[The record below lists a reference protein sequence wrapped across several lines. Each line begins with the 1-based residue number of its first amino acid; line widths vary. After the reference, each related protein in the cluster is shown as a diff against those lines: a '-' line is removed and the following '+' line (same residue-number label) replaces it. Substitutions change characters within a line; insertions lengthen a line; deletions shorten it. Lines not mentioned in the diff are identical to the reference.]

1 MKTLRFGQAE
11 TLGRMLEVEDNQ
23 IDALKRRRT
32 DPSLFAYDV
41 VKLWKDNIDVDVAE
55 ACEVLATA
63 FEMADLRAKAK
74 QVREHLKD
82 KSKSCFVTFKSTCKL

>member
-41 VKLWKDNIDVDVAE
+41 VKRWKDNIAVDVPE

-63 FEMADLRAKAK
+63 FEKADLKSKAK
-74 QVREHLKD
+74 QVRDRLKD
-82 KSKSCFVTFKSTCKL
+82 KSKSWLIYRGF